1 MSGVAVKD
9 GQPIVAGS
17 GLPVAAVVHACH
29 EKTIDVGLAELAV
42 PGLDR
47 ATLEPILTYCA
58 ERRCEADDATCPG
71 CRLRMEK
78 LGVKTFDDFV
88 ARHAEIAF
96 ANSPVR
102 LARQRHATR

>member
-1 MSGVAVKD
+1 MHIAVKD

-17 GLPVAAVVHACH
+17 ALPVAAVVHACH
-29 EKTIDVGLAELAV
+29 EKTIDAGLAELAV

-58 ERRCEADDATCPG
+58 ERRCEADNATCPG

-78 LGVKTFDDFV
+78 LGIKTFDDFV
-88 ARHAEIAF
+88 ARHAEIKF
-96 ANSPVR
+96 ASSPVSLR
-102 LARQRHATR
+102 GQRQRRR